1 MKMYVCE
8 FYSNGVNDLRPRI
21 DCTRYEGYGLVDS
34 VDGELKEGDVLY
46 FGATSNSGITAV
58 SKDLNW
64 VKRNSFH
71 SNKIQKVVYKENSFL
86 PYEEVV

>member
-1 MKMYVCE
+1 MKMYVAE
-8 FYSNGVNDLRPRI
+8 FYKNGVNDLRPRI
-21 DCTRYEGYGLVDS
+21 DYTRYEGYSLVDS

-86 PYEEVV
+86 PYEEVI

>member
-21 DCTRYEGYGLVDS
+21 DYTRYEGYGLVDS

-46 FGATSNSGITAV
+46 FGATSNSGMTAV

-86 PYEEVV
+86 PYEEVI